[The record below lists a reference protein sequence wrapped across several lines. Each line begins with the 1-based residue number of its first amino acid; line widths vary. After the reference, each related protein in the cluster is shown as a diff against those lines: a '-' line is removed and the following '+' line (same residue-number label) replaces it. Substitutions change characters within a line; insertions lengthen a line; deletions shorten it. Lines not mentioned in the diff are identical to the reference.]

1 MEVECLSRCEES
13 SYVFAA
19 RYAHSRNTGAA
30 HMVVKALMV
39 NWAAFSE
46 QTKNQILK
54 ETFEATHNDSDW
66 TALRNFAIA
75 RKKEANK

>member
-1 MEVECLSRCEES
+1 
-13 SYVFAA
+13 
-19 RYAHSRNTGAA
+19 
-30 HMVVKALMV
+30 MVVKALMV

-75 RKKEANK
+75 RKKEADK